1 MQSVNGAQFLN
12 IPSLF
17 LSCASLAAA
26 STPYPATAI
35 FRLQVCMYHYNHITR
50 L

>member
-26 STPYPATAI
+26 STPAI